1 MGLSDCEVWNNSSV
15 QPPDL
20 HSQHCYIWPGWHR
33 HSGQSCRGDPEVLW
47 TSGCPH
53 QQCWNQ
59 LPWQYTGYPRFSS
72 ARCYGNKLLWA
83 YCSHSRWVRSAAWT
97 FWSKRQKWELDCHGH
112 FLDFSGD
119 EHCFTPAA
127 VPPPTNF
134 SFPPSQLSCPQ
145 WFAGA
150 VVTLWSSAV
159 SKAR

>member
-1 MGLSDCEVWNNSSV
+1 MRCEITLLFNHQTYTPSTVIFDLADTDTVDRAAEEILKCYGQVDVLINNAGIS
-15 QPPDL
+15 
-20 HSQHCYIWPGWHR
+20 Y
-33 HSGQSCRGDPEVLW
+33 RGNILD
-47 TSGCPH
+47 T
-53 QQCWNQ
+53 
-59 LPWQYTGYPRFSS
+59 

-159 SKAR
+159 SDRKSVV